1 MQISHRLN
9 GRLET
14 RLPIIVVVRL
24 SPALDLSAG
33 EELTYTDN
41 ISKHGARVISS
52 HSWRL
57 GEQAHIAH
65 LKEGPSL
72 RGEVVYC
79 QGLGNRRF
87 CVGFRFQESLTWSV
101 LSRYDGM

>member
-1 MQISHRLN
+1 MQIGHKLN
-9 GRLET
+9 GRVEN

-24 SPALDLSAG
+24 SPALDLSVG
-33 EELTYTDN
+33 EELTHTDN
-41 ISKHGARVISS
+41 VSKHGARVVSS
-52 HSWRL
+52 HSWQL
-57 GEQAHIAH
+57 GEQANIAP
-65 LKEGPSL
+65 LKEGPSM

-79 QGLGNRRF
+79 QGLSNRRF